1 MLTRRSCVPVADSF
15 ISLALTLKAWYPV
28 RWALWMTW
36 LTVRTLHLPAQ
47 NTQPTS
53 FKRLSME
60 HGVLWLSAADM
71 ELRNSY
77 MYGVDV
83 IFHQQL
89 LQVRLWHCIARVL
102 LRPLLLLFCRLLMLA
117 PAQESHLHR
126 EFATNP
132 VSAEHNY
139 SKSQVAG

>member
-1 MLTRRSCVPVADSF
+1 MLHMLHTHLLTRRTCVPVADSF
-15 ISLALTLKAWYPV
+15 ISLALTRKAWYPV

-47 NTQPTS
+47 ETQPTS

-60 HGVLWLSAADM
+60 HDLLWLSAADM

-89 LQVRLWHCIARVL
+89 LQASLWYCMARVL
-102 LRPLLLLFCRLLMLA
+102 LRPL
-117 PAQESHLHR
+117 
-126 EFATNP
+126 
-132 VSAEHNY
+132 
-139 SKSQVAG
+139 

>member
-1 MLTRRSCVPVADSF
+1 MLLQQDHMMHVHASMLRILHTHMLTRRNCVPVADSF
-15 ISLALTLKAWYPV
+15 TSLAPTRKAWSPT

-36 LTVRTLHLPAQ
+36 FTVRTLHLPAQ
-47 NTQPTS
+47 DTQPTS

-60 HGVLWLSAADM
+60 YDLLWSSAADM

-89 LQVRLWHCIARVL
+89 LQVSLWHCMARVL
-102 LRPLLLLFCRLLMLA
+102 LRPL
-117 PAQESHLHR
+117 
-126 EFATNP
+126 
-132 VSAEHNY
+132 
-139 SKSQVAG
+139 